1 MVLVYPL
8 VVLWLLYGG
17 AFGLETVSTDNWGGL
32 LITLVIGITGIVTS
46 LPIGVFLALGR
57 RSELPV
63 IRMLS
68 AGFIE
73 IWRGVPLITVL
84 FLSVILFPLFLPP
97 DFPYNDLALA
107 LVGIAMFTGA
117 YVAEV
122 VRGGLQSIPNGQ
134 YDAARTLG
142 LGYWRTTALIIMPQA
157 LRVVIPGLVNTSI
170 GLFKDSTLVMI
181 IGLFDLLNIVY
192 AGTNDTIW
200 LGSAAEGYVFVGVVF
215 WIFCFSFSQYS
226 QRLEV
231 RLKTG
236 RNY

>member
-1 MVLVYPL
+1 M
-8 VVLWLLYGG
+8 
-17 AFGLETVSTDNWGGL
+17 
-32 LITLVIGITGIVTS
+32 
-46 LPIGVFLALGR
+46 
-57 RSELPV
+57 